1 MDLTFKP
8 ICNLLKL
15 LPKGAHHEKGKI
27 NKILLVRLDH
37 IGDLLMATPA
47 IAALRRKFPE
57 ARIDLLGGKHAL
69 EIYRGNA
76 DINHIHTFDA
86 TWYDPRRGQEIW
98 PIDIVSTVWKLRKE
112 KYDVSVD
119 LRGDFRIIF
128 LFLWLTGA
136 RRRIGFHDLG
146 LGFLLTDSHS
156 YDNEKSYLD
165 LNFNVLSSLHISRE
179 DRQTR
184 FSIADEEE
192 DYVTKIFQE
201 QGITGEDRIVGIN
214 PTTNRIEQRWCEK
227 RFAELSDRL
236 MENEGVKIILLS
248 AKTEAS
254 LARLVPRYMKNKV
267 IDLVGRTDLGQL
279 GALLKRLSL
288 YIANDSGPMHL
299 SVALNTP
306 TIGLF
311 GMTSVKKSWP
321 YDRNSTIFRAI
332 SADVDCQRPCYAKDC
347 DPQKCFDLISVD
359 EVYAA
364 AREILRLKP
373 DRHLEGVKER
383 T

>member
-1 MDLTFKP
+1 MDLSLKP
-8 ICNLLKL
+8 IYGLLKFFSIGST
-15 LPKGAHHEKGKI
+15 PSEEQI

-47 IAALRRKFPE
+47 IAALRRKFPK
-57 ARIDLLGGKHAL
+57 ARIDLLGGQRAV
-69 EIYRGNA
+69 EIFRGNN
-76 DINHIHTFDA
+76 DIDHVHTFEA
-86 TWYDPRRGQEIW
+86 SWYDPRRGKEIW
-98 PIDIVSTVWKLRKE
+98 PIDVVSALWKLRKQ

-119 LRGDFRIIF
+119 LRGDFRVIF

-146 LGFLLTDSHS
+146 LGFLLTDSTS

-165 LNFNVLSSLHISRE
+165 LNFEVLSPLNIDRE

-184 FSIADEEE
+184 FSIADEEG
-192 DYVTKIFQE
+192 DYIDKIFKE
-201 QGITGEDRIVGIN
+201 HGIKEGDRIVGIN
-214 PTTNRIEQRWCEK
+214 PTTNRIEQRWSEK

-236 MENEGVKIILLS
+236 IEEEGVKVILLS

-254 LARLVPRYMKNKV
+254 LARLVPSHMKNKV
-267 IDLVGRTDLGQL
+267 IDLVGRTNLGQL
-279 GALLKRLSL
+279 GALMKRLSL

-311 GMTSVKKSWP
+311 ATTSVQKSWP
-321 YDRNSTIFRAI
+321 YNRNSPLLRVIE
-332 SADVDCQRPCYAKDC
+332 ADVDCQRPCYAKDC
-347 DPQKCFDLISVD
+347 DPQKCFDLITVD

-364 AREILRLKP
+364 ARAILSPKP
-373 DRHLEGVKER
+373 DHLLER
-383 T
+383 ERDRT